1 VSKKCFAS
9 WKGFLLRTCFE
20 LILFELTGSEQ
31 HPAYQALEI
40 SNGERHYSFL
50 QSIVAASLEVGRPFL
65 SQYIVKAINYHA
77 IACLHTNAG
86 EYRPCEVVVGTH
98 EPPQHFRVAA
108 LMDDFVNMVNRRW
121 ETEDPVVLASFVL
134 WRLNYIHP
142 FINGNGRT
150 ARATSYFVLCMKA
163 GGWLKGDV
171 ILPELI
177 RQNRAE
183 HVEALRQADKSY
195 AAGKLDLSALHDL
208 MVRLL
213 KQQLETN
220 AKSEET

>member
-1 VSKKCFAS
+1 M
-9 WKGFLLRTCFE
+9 
-20 LILFELTGSEQ
+20 ILFELTGSEQ

-65 SQYIVKAINYHA
+65 SQYVVKAINYHA

-121 ETEDPVVLASFVL
+121 EAEDPVALAAYVL
-134 WRLNYIHP
+134 WRLNFIHP

-183 HVEALRQADKSY
+183 HVEALRLADKSY
-195 AAGKLDLSALHDL
+195 SVGKLDLTALHDL

-213 KQQLETN
+213 KQQLESNGKPT
-220 AKSEET
+220 EP